1 MNNDLPKKKLPGP
14 LVLVRMVLV
23 LGGSCSG
30 GSGNHCGSASRT
42 CTRGSSSGRSSSSS
56 SSSSRSNNII
66 KILFK

>member
-56 SSSSRSNNII
+56 SRSNNII